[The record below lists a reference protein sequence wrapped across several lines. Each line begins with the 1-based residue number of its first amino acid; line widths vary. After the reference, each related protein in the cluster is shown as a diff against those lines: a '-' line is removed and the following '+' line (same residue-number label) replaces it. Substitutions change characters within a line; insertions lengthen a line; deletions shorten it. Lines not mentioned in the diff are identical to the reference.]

1 MKVLFQAI
9 YNKWDAD
16 AALKAA
22 MPGLYNTAAP
32 QDTDMPYGVFLLL
45 SQDPD
50 DTFNT
55 DQEVSTI
62 QFSIFDDNSSPEN
75 VCDIYELLKACFDD
89 CVLAAAGYTSVEMTR
104 LPGASLF
111 RDPEMAWHYLVEYRV
126 TLYKD

>member
-50 DTFNT
+50 DTFKKP
-55 DQEVSTI
+55 
-62 QFSIFDDNSSPEN
+62 FSCKSSN
-75 VCDIYELLKACFDD
+75 ITKKF
-89 CVLAAAGYTSVEMTR
+89 
-104 LPGASLF
+104 
-111 RDPEMAWHYLVEYRV
+111 
-126 TLYKD
+126 LYKLITFLFI